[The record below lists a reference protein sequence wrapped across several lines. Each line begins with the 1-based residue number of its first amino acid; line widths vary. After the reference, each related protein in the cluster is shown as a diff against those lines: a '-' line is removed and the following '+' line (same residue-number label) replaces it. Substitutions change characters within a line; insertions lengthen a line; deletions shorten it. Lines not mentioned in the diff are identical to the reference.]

1 MEGKEF
7 FWKYPTCV
15 QQATSIAGLRAFL
28 CVNRCLHHPPLPKH
42 GGSKSKSWSL
52 VLCSFTNTSK
62 LILMS
67 FLLPILSGWIRLLE
81 FCSPPQS
88 INHESLVPSAW
99 YYPGKDP
106 EPLSRKMSQAELVWN
121 AAHGGETILS
131 PTSHETYRR
140 ATQLTKHQDDQL
152 KAVLKVLDTAIIT
165 RPVRTNANLETAG
178 CPCNISAIA
187 SSHLRLKDVDGERK

>member
-1 MEGKEF
+1 
-7 FWKYPTCV
+7 
-15 QQATSIAGLRAFL
+15 
-28 CVNRCLHHPPLPKH
+28 
-42 GGSKSKSWSL
+42 
-52 VLCSFTNTSK
+52 
-62 LILMS
+62 MS
-67 FLLPILSGWIRLLE
+67 H
-81 FCSPPQS
+81 CC
-88 INHESLVPSAW
+88 PSAW

-152 KAVLKVLDTAIIT
+152 KAVLKVLDAAIIT

-187 SSHLRLKDVDGERK
+187 SSHLRLKDVDGERKSWYSFRNTEGFLPVFSLPGYCLAVIWRLYWVHFDWKAEKNERWGNKTHFHYSFWRLLGGLNSLVCSLTWLAGKESLRVFRFIPIQ